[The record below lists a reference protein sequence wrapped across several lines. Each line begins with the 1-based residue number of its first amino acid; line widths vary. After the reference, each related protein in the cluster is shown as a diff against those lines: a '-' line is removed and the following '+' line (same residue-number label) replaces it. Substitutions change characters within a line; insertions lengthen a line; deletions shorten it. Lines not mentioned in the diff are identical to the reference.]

1 MPISSSLPPKRQSS
15 PMKPKEKD
23 LGLQGLKR
31 LKNDLS
37 TGGKEGRAGKVNYP
51 LATLLNGHALCEIA
65 RLIDVGAFYDGN
77 MVAKQLQRYCV
88 DDWRE
93 EITAMWDV

>member
-1 MPISSSLPPKRQSS
+1 MER
-15 PMKPKEKD
+15 PKEKD

-51 LATLLNGHALCEIA
+51 LATLLNGNAFRKISW
-65 RLIDVGAFYDGN
+65 LIDVCP
-77 MVAKQLQRYCV
+77 Q
-88 DDWRE
+88 
-93 EITAMWDV
+93 